1 MNDRK
6 TYKIIG
12 AALLILGSLTAGLY
26 AVVIFWPVA
35 DAERKADLII
45 CLGGNIQAR
54 QKKSLKLYK

>member
-26 AVVIFWPVA
+26 VSVIFLPVA
-35 DAERKADLII
+35 DVAQRSDLIHR
-45 CLGGNIQAR
+45 LRRLHG
-54 QKKSLKLYK
+54 LKI